1 MLLFKKLQKNR
12 RNTDDKAVDVLHE
25 AVDHL
30 KDNPKVVFDPY
41 PVYAS
46 EVMKALVILPLD
58 NNYMKNHDKL
68 DEGSIET
75 MSLKELATMYTFIQR
90 GERFSDGHIAS
101 YIEDGRLLRLFKRH
115 LELLDK

>member
-1 MLLFKKLQKNR
+1 MLFFKK
-12 RNTDDKAVDVLHE
+12 KAGRTIEIDAHE
-25 AVDHL
+25 TLEQAISYL
-30 KDNPKVVFDPY
+30 LDNPKVVFDPY
-41 PVYAS
+41 PVYAP

-75 MSLKELATMYTFIQR
+75 MSLKELSTMYTFIQR

-101 YIEDGRLLRLFKRH
+101 YIEDGKLLRLFKRH
-115 LELLDK
+115 LELLEK